1 MNQLVLITAAILGV
15 SAIILGAFGA
25 HALKK
30 ILEPETI
37 SSFEVGIRYQM
48 YSALTL
54 LMLGLNLKFENSL
67 EIWAFYGIIW
77 GTILFSGS
85 IYLLSFKD
93 IWKIKLKFL
102 GPITPV
108 GGLFMIIGWI
118 LLLISFSN

>member
-1 MNQLVLITAAILGV
+1 MNQLVLITSAFLGV
-15 SAIILGAFGA
+15 SSIILGAFGA

-30 ILEPETI
+30 ILEPERI

-48 YSALTL
+48 YAALTL
-54 LMLGLNLKFENSL
+54 LVLGLNLNFENNL
-67 EIWAFYGIIW
+67 EIWAFYSIIW

-93 IWKIKLKFL
+93 IWKIKLNFL

-118 LLLISFSN
+118 LLLISFCN